1 MSGKV
6 DREEEYAADGDRLDE
21 VRPERPRSD
30 AELARELRLRPEPPR
45 VTRLSRRML
54 TILGGTSAVAVA
66 AALMLAL
73 WPHTPKQAGEE
84 LLSTE
89 NRSTPDALKTLPH
102 DYSGLPRTSVPATG
116 PGVPQLGQP
125 LPGDLGRPMLN
136 AGVATPG
143 MPQPTTSA
151 QPDPEA
157 QRRTQ
162 ERARRA
168 QEVDAARSSK
178 LFTSEA
184 TAAVSP
190 GPAVAAS
197 TGLSAPPEQAAG
209 ANAARQPTEGDRK
222 LAFLNGDV
230 DRRTVSQDRVE
241 APASRNVVQAGA
253 VIPAALLTG
262 LRSDLPGQITA
273 QVTEAVY
280 DSPTGR
286 TLLIP
291 QGARL
296 IGTYDAQ
303 VQFGQSR
310 ALLVW
315 TRLIYPDGRSVVLE
329 RQPGAD
335 AGGYAGL
342 QDRVDS
348 HWGQLFKAAL
358 LSTLLSVG
366 TEAGTSNNE
375 NSLVQA
381 IREGASNSFA
391 QTGSQVV
398 GRSLTIQPTLTIRP
412 GFPVR
417 VVVTRDLIL
426 EPYGG

>member
-1 MSGKV
+1 MSSEA
-6 DREEEYAADGDRLDE
+6 DREKEGAVEADRLDE

-45 VTRLSRRML
+45 VMRLSRRVL

-73 WPHTPKQAGEE
+73 WPHAPKQAGEE

-89 NRSTPDALKTLPH
+89 NRSTPDALKSLPH
-102 DYSGLPRTSVPATG
+102 DYSGLQRSNAPATAPSVP
-116 PGVPQLGQP
+116 QIGQP
-125 LPGDLGRPMLN
+125 LPGDLGRPMIN
-136 AGVATPG
+136 AGVSAPG
-143 MPQPTTSA
+143 TPQPATSV
-151 QPDPEA
+151 QPDPEV
-157 QRRTQ
+157 QRRAQ

-168 QEVDAARSSK
+168 QEVDAARTSK

-184 TAAVSP
+184 TAAASP
-190 GPAVAAS
+190 GGPPATS
-197 TGLSAPPEQAAG
+197 TGLVAPSDQTAT

-230 DRRTVSQDRVE
+230 DRRTVGQDRVE

-273 QVTEAVY
+273 QVTESVY

-286 TLLIP
+286 ILLIP

-296 IGTYDAQ
+296 IGTYNAQ

-315 TRLIYPDGRSVVLE
+315 TRLIFPDGR
-329 RQPGAD
+329 
-335 AGGYAGL
+335 
-342 QDRVDS
+342 
-348 HWGQLFKAAL
+348 
-358 LSTLLSVG
+358 
-366 TEAGTSNNE
+366 
-375 NSLVQA
+375 
-381 IREGASNSFA
+381 
-391 QTGSQVV
+391 
-398 GRSLTIQPTLTIRP
+398 
-412 GFPVR
+412 
-417 VVVTRDLIL
+417 
-426 EPYGG
+426 